1 MFTHNK
7 KIFIWN
13 YRGAASSAF
22 YRSCKQYMD
31 NNKPD
36 IIVIMETRVDPPKL
50 SKTIKLLGFDDMYY
64 SNCRGYA
71 GGILIAWRSTEVAVK
86 LEDRDF
92 QFIHISISFQ
102 NEASWF
108 FTAVYASPRDEL
120 RRDLWDTLTIMSRN
134 ISGSWLIAGDFN
146 DIASPDEKKGGAAVS
161 QRKCNIFLDNINA
174 CKLMDVGAVG
184 SRFTWRGPLYNGHM
198 RIFERLDRALCNDE
212 WRLMFPNA
220 VVKVLPRIQFSDH
233 HSIMVHLGGI
243 QQIFGNRKF
252 RFERAWTLHSTYKD
266 VVHQVWDDQ
275 NPIPLKVK
283 NMEEKLT
290 HWRVHTFG
298 SIRKQKIELMARI
311 GGIQRRQHEGTSN
324 NFLNKLEKTLQA
336 QLDIALTQEEIV
348 WFQKSR
354 AQWIK
359 DGDRN
364 TRYYHLKTLNR
375 RRKNKIS
382 MLKNEEGIW
391 VEDEGQLKFMV
402 NDFYHKLFED
412 PSNNNIWHQTLHTYP
427 PLSDAEKEE
436 LKKDI
441 QNIEVKESLFSM
453 GAWKAPG
460 PDGFPAGFYQGE
472 WRKMEDSL
480 CLFIR
485 NTWKN
490 PSKVEIHV
498 LFRKEINQNLL
509 TNSGQSHC
517 VM

>member
-1 MFTHNK
+1 
-7 KIFIWN
+7 
-13 YRGAASSAF
+13 
-22 YRSCKQYMD
+22 
-31 NNKPD
+31 
-36 IIVIMETRVDPPKL
+36 
-50 SKTIKLLGFDDMYY
+50 
-64 SNCRGYA
+64 
-71 GGILIAWRSTEVAVK
+71 
-86 LEDRDF
+86 
-92 QFIHISISFQ
+92 
-102 NEASWF
+102 
-108 FTAVYASPRDEL
+108 
-120 RRDLWDTLTIMSRN
+120 
-134 ISGSWLIAGDFN
+134 
-146 DIASPDEKKGGAAVS
+146 
-161 QRKCNIFLDNINA
+161 
-174 CKLMDVGAVG
+174 MDVGAVG

-233 HSIMVHLGGI
+233 HPIMVHLGGI

-266 VVHQVWDDQ
+266 VVHQAWDDQ

-336 QLDIALTQEEIV
+336 QLDIALTQEEMV

-382 MLKNEEGIW
+382 MLRNEEGIW

-412 PSNNNIWHQTLHTYP
+412 PSNINIWHQTLHTYP

-472 WRKMEDSL
+472 WRKMQDNL

-485 NTWKN
+485 DTWKN
-490 PSKVEIHV
+490 PSEVEAVNFTYICLISKGNKPEFVNQFRPISLCNVTYKIMTKIVVNRLKNIITKVISPSQTGFVPRRNISENIVVAQEMLHSMAKMRSNIGYFAIKVDLAKAYDRLRWSFIYNILQEIG
-498 LFRKEINQNLL
+498 I
-509 TNSGQSHC
+509 
-517 VM
+517 